1 MPRGCSTCSVPAW
14 RDWNSRVRR
23 VALEHLVD
31 EAACRLGAV
40 IAQQQV
46 TAHGGD
52 VNRGLSLFANFTVHD
67 KATNVVDNY
76 QQVGLV
82 YKGAFDAR
90 PKDDIGFGVAR
101 IHVNDDVKKRAELLN
116 GQSGINDYDNP
127 GFVPLQRT
135 EYNAELYYG
144 FHVTNWLTV
153 RPNLQY
159 IKSPGGV
166 DEVDNALVA
175 GLKIQS
181 SF

>member
-1 MPRGCSTCSVPAW
+1 
-14 RDWNSRVRR
+14 
-23 VALEHLVD
+23 
-31 EAACRLGAV
+31 
-40 IAQQQV
+40 
-46 TAHGGD
+46 
-52 VNRGLSLFANFTVHD
+52 
-67 KATNVVDNY
+67 
-76 QQVGLV
+76 
-82 YKGAFDAR
+82 
-90 PKDDIGFGVAR
+90 
-101 IHVNDDVKKRAELLN
+101 
-116 GQSGINDYDNP
+116 
-127 GFVPLQRT
+127 VPLQRT